1 MTSSS
6 FDYIIRGG
14 IEVNIE
20 ATREIIISC
29 GAVNSPILLMQ
40 SGIGPTHR
48 FEITLPEKSFM
59 SFILVPLKGEDLV
72 VNAWN
77 WRPTLELLFA
87 AGVITEDDYELLG
100 CQGSGARVNEE
111 KARRIADAVA
121 RKLES
126 MNPGQRM
133 PADLSTSSEA
143 KQRAVFK
150 LGNNDKEVD
159 TNELYSTTFEWLH
172 AFVGFCERSG
182 GFRVM

>member
-1 MTSSS
+1 
-6 FDYIIRGG
+6 
-14 IEVNIE
+14 
-20 ATREIIISC
+20 
-29 GAVNSPILLMQ
+29 
-40 SGIGPTHR
+40 
-48 FEITLPEKSFM
+48 M

-87 AGVITEDDYELLG
+87 AGVITEDDYEVLG
-100 CQGSGARVNEE
+100 CQGCGARVNEDN
-111 KARRIADAVA
+111 ARRIADTVT

-133 PADLSTSSEA
+133 LADLSVSCEA
-143 KQRAVFK
+143 KQRTVF
-150 LGNNDKEVD
+150 NPDDNDKEVD

-172 AFVGFCERSG
+172 TFVRFCERSG